1 MRKGL
6 FILLGAMFIA
16 LNSFAQDNE
25 IWYTSSDG
33 NIVTPNADAFGAVL
47 LSNTYENGNG
57 VMTFDA
63 PVTSIGSYAF
73 SGCSSLTSITIP
85 GSVSNIGVCAFDC
98 CKGLM
103 SITIPESVT
112 GIGGYAFSG
121 CSGLTSI
128 TIPESVTSIEDGVL
142 INCCSLST
150 INVDPDNPNYDS
162 RYNCNAIIE
171 SSSNILIAGC
181 VNTVIHES
189 VTSLG
194 FDAFYGC
201 TSLTSI
207 TLPESITSIG
217 RFAFA
222 SSGLK
227 SITIPRSVINIED
240 VVFIGC
246 SELTT
251 INVDPNN
258 EVYDSRN
265 NCNAIIE
272 SSSNTLIA
280 GCVNTIIPEGIT
292 CIGENAFT
300 TSGLTT
306 MTIPEGVK
314 SIGSYAFYICSSLT
328 SITIPG
334 SVSSIGVSAF
344 DGCKGLISI
353 TIPESV
359 TNIGVQAFSNC
370 IRLTSI
376 NVDPEN
382 AVYDSRDNCNAIIE
396 SSSNALIAGCTHT
409 IIPESVTSIGEGAFF
424 GCTGLKSIT
433 IPESVT
439 SIGDYAFIDCSNLTS
454 ITIPESVTSIGEGA
468 FWSCEGLLKVTF
480 LPSTPPVSV
489 NGFLSGNRCPIYV
502 PSESVEAYKTADVWS
517 GYADRI
523 RAIPVIENSN
533 NEIWYTSSDGNII
546 TPYNADAFDAVL
558 LSNTYENGKGVMT
571 FDAPVTSIGNEA
583 FSNCRGLTSITI
595 PEGVM
600 SIGRSVFDRCTGLM
614 SITIP
619 ESVTCIGVR
628 AFSNCSRL
636 ISISVN
642 PNNAIYDSRDNCNA
656 IIESSSNILIAG
668 CVNTIIPESVTS
680 IGNYAFSNCRGLTSI
695 TIPEGVTSIGNYAFS
710 YCIGLTTISI
720 PESVTSI
727 GDWAFSGC
735 SGLTTITIPESVT
748 SIGDYAFASCIGL
761 TSITITENVISIGEC
776 AFSSCSG
783 LISINVDAN
792 NANYDSRDNC
802 NAIIESSS
810 NTLLVGCLY
819 TVIPEGVTNI
829 GIGAFEECTGLTSI
843 AIPEGV
849 TDIGIGAFLYCT
861 GLTSIT
867 IPESVT
873 GIGSYAFSGCTGLVK
888 ITILPSTPPVSGYRF
903 LQDANNC
910 PIYVPAE
917 SVEEYKAA
925 DVWSGYA
932 DRIQAIPILIN
943 NNNEIWYT
951 SLDGNIV
958 TPNSVKNFGAILLS
972 NTYENGKGIMT
983 FDTPVTQ
990 IGNGAFWNCNGLT
1003 SITIPESVTSIGEQ
1017 SFDGC
1022 SHLTSI
1028 TIPEGV
1034 TSIGSYAFYGCTS
1047 LTSITIPESVTSI
1060 GRNAFMYCSGFTSIT
1075 IPESVTSIGYEAFEG
1090 CSGLIS
1096 INIPERVTSIG
1107 SYAFYG
1113 CTGLTSIN
1121 IPEGVKSIG
1130 GSAFSGCSGLT
1141 SINVDPN
1148 NVVYDSRD
1156 NCKAIIE
1163 STSNTLIAG
1172 CVNTVILESITS
1184 IGESAF
1190 RGCNSLTSITI
1201 PESVT
1206 SIGNNAFRGCSNLTS
1221 ITIPESVTSIGE
1233 GAFFGC
1239 TGLTSIII
1247 PEGVVNIGNAAFSN
1261 CSGLTSISVNP
1272 NNAFYDSRDNCNAII
1287 ESASNTLIA
1296 GCVNTIILESI
1307 TSIGDYA
1314 FNFCTGLTSIT
1325 IPDNITS
1332 IGVYA
1337 FNGCTGLTSIT
1348 IPESVASIE
1357 DYAFRGCSGLTF
1369 INVDPNNSVFDSR
1382 NNCNAIIESTSNTLI
1397 IGCVNTVI
1405 PESIISIEDY
1415 AFRGYGS
1422 LTSITI
1428 PDGVI
1433 SIGNYAF
1440 TQTGLTSITIPASV
1454 TSIGFAAF
1462 YDCGSLAKVNIYAP
1476 SLNEYGDNAFYV
1488 NAAGRKI
1495 YVLNDCLETYRSN
1508 LSDYSEDILPI
1519 TQTANDAGGGLGNWC
1534 SYYNGY
1540 TDVSVPDGTT
1550 IYKAALNGESV
1561 TLTEIPGNVIK
1572 KGEAV
1577 VLKST
1582 GSSIAFSTGTW
1593 AGSAS
1598 DYEGNELQGVDTSA
1612 PQADG
1617 MIYYV
1622 LSKVGDVFG
1631 FYKLRD
1637 DVDLGA
1643 GKAYLAVAAGNL
1655 VQPRNFLSL
1664 GGPDEGTTSVPTIN
1678 SNEDVWYNI
1687 YGVKLQGTPS
1697 GSGLYIHNGKTVMI
1711 K

>member
-571 FDAPVTSIGNEA
+571 FDAPITSIGSSAFSNSNCRRLTSITIPESVTSIGSSAFFGCTGLTSITIPEGVLIIKNGAFTSCSGLTSIIVDSKNVVYDSRNNCNAIIETTSNILIAGCVNSIIPESVTSIGIDAFCGCKSLTSIIIPESVTSIGDYAFEGCTGLTSITISENVTSIGIGA
-583 FSNCRGLTSITI
+583 FSLCIGLTSITIPESVTSIGIDAFSDCRGLTSITI
-595 PEGVM
+595 PEGVLIIGNGAFASCSGLT
-600 SIGRSVFDRCTGLM
+600 SIIVDSKNV
-614 SITIP
+614 
-619 ESVTCIGVR
+619 V
-628 AFSNCSRL
+628 
-636 ISISVN
+636 
-642 PNNAIYDSRDNCNA
+642 YDSRNNCNA
-656 IIESSSNILIAG
+656 IIESTSNTLIAG
-668 CVNTIIPESVTS
+668 CVNTVIPESDIRIGNYAFVDCSSLTSITIPESVTS
-680 IGNYAFSNCRGLTSI
+680 IGNYAFYG
-695 TIPEGVTSIGNYAFS
+695 
-710 YCIGLTTISI
+710 
-720 PESVTSI
+720 
-727 GDWAFSGC
+727 
-735 SGLTTITIPESVT
+735 
-748 SIGDYAFASCIGL
+748 
-761 TSITITENVISIGEC
+761 
-776 AFSSCSG
+776 
-783 LISINVDAN
+783 
-792 NANYDSRDNC
+792 
-802 NAIIESSS
+802 
-810 NTLLVGCLY
+810 
-819 TVIPEGVTNI
+819 
-829 GIGAFEECTGLTSI
+829 
-843 AIPEGV
+843 
-849 TDIGIGAFLYCT
+849 CT

-873 GIGSYAFSGCTGLVK
+873 SIGYDAFSGCTGFVRVAF
-888 ITILPSTPPVSGYRF
+888 LPSNPPVSGNLF
-903 LQDANNC
+903 LNNTNNC

-917 SVEEYKAA
+917 SVEAYKAA

-932 DRIQAIPILIN
+932 DRIQAIPILAN

-958 TPNSVKNFGAILLS
+958 TPYRVKNFGAILLS
-972 NTYENGKGIMT
+972 NTYENGKGVMR

-990 IGNGAFWNCNGLT
+990 IGNGAFWDCNCLT
-1003 SITIPESVTSIGEQ
+1003 SIIIPESV
-1017 SFDGC
+1017 
-1022 SHLTSI
+1022 
-1028 TIPEGV
+1028 
-1034 TSIGSYAFYGCTS
+1034 
-1047 LTSITIPESVTSI
+1047 
-1060 GRNAFMYCSGFTSIT
+1060 
-1075 IPESVTSIGYEAFEG
+1075 
-1090 CSGLIS
+1090 
-1096 INIPERVTSIG
+1096 
-1107 SYAFYG
+1107 
-1113 CTGLTSIN
+1113 
-1121 IPEGVKSIG
+1121 
-1130 GSAFSGCSGLT
+1130 
-1141 SINVDPN
+1141 
-1148 NVVYDSRD
+1148 
-1156 NCKAIIE
+1156 
-1163 STSNTLIAG
+1163 
-1172 CVNTVILESITS
+1172 TS

-1206 SIGNNAFRGCSNLTS
+1206 SIEYAAFMGCNAITSITIPESVTSIGDYAFRGCSNLTS
-1221 ITIPESVTSIGE
+1221 ITIPESVSSIGE

-1239 TGLTSIII
+1239 NAITSIII
-1247 PEGVVNIGNAAFSN
+1247 PEGVTNIGNAVFSN

-1540 TDVSVPDGTT
+1540 TDVSAPDGTT

-1577 VLKST
+1577 ILKST
-1582 GSSIAFSTGTW
+1582 SSSVTFSTGTW

-1598 DYEGNELQGVDTSA
+1598 DYEGNELQGVDAST

-1631 FYKLRD
+1631 FYKLMD

-1664 GGPDEGTTSVPTIN
+1664 GGPDEGTTSVPTII

-1697 GSGLYIHNGKTVMI
+1697 ERGLYIHNGKTVMI